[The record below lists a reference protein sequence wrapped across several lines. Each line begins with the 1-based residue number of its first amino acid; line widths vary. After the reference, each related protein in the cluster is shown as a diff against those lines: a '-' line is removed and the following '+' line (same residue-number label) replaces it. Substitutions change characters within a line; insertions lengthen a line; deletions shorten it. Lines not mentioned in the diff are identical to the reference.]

1 MGVHCI
7 DNRDNR
13 LFYGS
18 STRFIIFD
26 QYANIVAQSQEE
38 FPQYYPN
45 PG

>member
-1 MGVHCI
+1 MEQISNQHF
-7 DNRDNR
+7 R
-13 LFYGS
+13 

-26 QYANIVAQSQEE
+26 KHANIVAQSQEE